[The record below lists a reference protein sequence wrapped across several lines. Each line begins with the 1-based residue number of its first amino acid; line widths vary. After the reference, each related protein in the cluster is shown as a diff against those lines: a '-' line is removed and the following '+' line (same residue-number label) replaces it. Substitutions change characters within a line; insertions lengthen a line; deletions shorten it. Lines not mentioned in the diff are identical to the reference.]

1 MAGTFVPTIDCAKF
15 QNAANLVC
23 KVVKRSGSGGLHL
36 YWSFLKIT
44 SQKAPQVSPIYK
56 YIKDIINQHHISA
69 HQQIKGLNGLHVYV
83 VPVSLNYTS
92 PANAIACTRTYIPQ

>member
-56 YIKDIINQHHISA
+56 YLKDIINQHHISA

-92 PANAIACTRTYIPQ
+92 PANAIACTRTYIPK